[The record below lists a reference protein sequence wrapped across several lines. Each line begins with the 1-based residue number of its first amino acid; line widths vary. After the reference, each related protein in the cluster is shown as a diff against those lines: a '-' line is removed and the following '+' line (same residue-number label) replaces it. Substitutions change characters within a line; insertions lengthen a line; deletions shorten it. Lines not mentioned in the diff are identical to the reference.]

1 MTLIERCER
10 ALARL
15 TWRLYRRAAESC
27 GEDEARGM
35 VGDISRDLMER
46 YPEGEEER

>member
-1 MTLIERCER
+1 MTILERRER

-15 TWRLYRRAAESC
+15 TWRLYRSAAESC

-35 VGDISRDLMER
+35 LGDVSRDLMER
-46 YPEGEEER
+46 YPEREEES

>member
-1 MTLIERCER
+1 MTLTERCER
-10 ALARL
+10 ALARAA
-15 TWRLYRRAAESC
+15 WRIYRKAAESC

-35 VGDISRDLMER
+35 VGDVTRELMER